1 MYIVT
6 DPTFEH
12 RHKLHI
18 TLGELHGLYL
28 NDFYLHQ
35 GNTSYCV
42 FIERLIRECIGKAVY
57 VSGVLYQFNQLAPN
71 VIVHPT
77 MPTFESAIDEHVS
90 IPHMRVNARKF
101 RIALFEF
108 LIENFGADTEMVFT
122 ATECNY

>member
-18 TLGELHGLYL
+18 TLGELERAYL
-28 NDFYLHQ
+28 ASNRKFL
-35 GNTSYCV
+35 CEV
-42 FIERLIRECIGKAVY
+42 VVWMFCERLIRERIGKAVY
-57 VSGVLYQFNQLAPN
+57 VPGVLYQFNQLAPN
-71 VIVHPT
+71 VIVNPT

-90 IPHMRVNARKF
+90 IPHMGVDARKF

-108 LIENFGADTEMVFT
+108 LIENFGADREMVFT